1 MCCQVLGFL
10 STSALSRSAHPQ
22 TSGNYGLS
30 DIKMALEWVKQNIA
44 AFGGDPDAVT
54 VLGYRAGATLV
65 TALTSSSSAKGIF

>member
-1 MCCQVLGFL
+1 M
-10 STSALSRSAHPQ
+10 
-22 TSGNYGLS
+22 
-30 DIKMALEWVKQNIA
+30 KQNIA